1 MMIEECHTHPTFGSI
16 LYRIGGKWWMKM
28 SIRQRGFTLWTE
40 GKNGGG
46 LGTRLR
52 QTYSHM
58 GGDIYFVCLS
68 DIGGKLIGKTCI
80 TAAVVIEL
88 VSPISLSSNSFPIS
102 NWVLQNNLW
111 VRLLFVWT
119 KSMKIFLNA
128 LFNGVKRIDI
138 FTHAV
143 HRFREVYS
151 KVYSSN
157 ILAWL
162 WYETEVRGSGSLG
175 HLQINIINYSGTLLL
190 YTSKDIS
197 SSR

>member
-46 LGTRLR
+46 LGMRLR

-119 KSMKIFLNA
+119 KSMKIFLKA

-138 FTHAV
+138 LPMLSTDFERCTPKFTHPTFWHDYDMKLKLEDLAV
-143 HRFREVYS
+143 WAIC
-151 KVYSSN
+151 K
-157 ILAWL
+157 L
-162 WYETEVRGSGSLG
+162 
-175 HLQINIINYSGTLLL
+175 
-190 YTSKDIS
+190 IS
-197 SSR
+197 